1 MSLKG
6 WAKTV
11 LFKKLFSFLKMSNS
25 LKAWPAAAAN
35 TLALWLK
42 SSKKLISLKIK
53 KVNSEF

>member
-42 SSKKLISLKIK
+42 SSKKLTYFTK
-53 KVNSEF
+53 N

>member
-25 LKAWPAAAAN
+25 LKAWPAAAAAN
-35 TLALWLK
+35 ALALWLK
-42 SSKKLISLKIK
+42 SCKKLTYYTK
-53 KVNSEF
+53 N

>member
-35 TLALWLK
+35 TLA
-42 SSKKLISLKIK
+42 KIIY
-53 KVNSEF
+53 ETYLFH